1 MSRVLFTPVLI
12 SDKSSK
18 KKELGDDFVLRYL
31 SDRGCV
37 NQPILKTM
45 VNIEKPKVFGIKRV
59 SLHSSNVIKDIE
71 LNSVIKTEANS
82 KQLNVA

>member
-45 VNIEKPKVFGIKRV
+45 VNTEKPKVFGIKRI

-71 LNSVIKTEANS
+71 LNSVIKTEANL
-82 KQLNVA
+82 KQQLIA